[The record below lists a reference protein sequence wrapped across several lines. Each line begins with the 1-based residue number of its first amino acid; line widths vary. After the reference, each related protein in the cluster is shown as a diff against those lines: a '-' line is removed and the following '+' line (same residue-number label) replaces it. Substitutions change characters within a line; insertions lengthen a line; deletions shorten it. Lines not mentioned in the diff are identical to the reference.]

1 MLPIIAIVAFLS
13 AFGGGLLALR
23 FRDKLHIILGFAAGA
38 VLGVAFFDL
47 LPEAIE
53 ILEATEFFLPPLTLV
68 AIAFF
73 AYLILDRLF
82 FPHCHGGEHCGNAMH
97 RGRFAAGGLSFHS
110 FLDGAAVGV
119 AFQASPALG
128 LVVAL
133 AVLAHS
139 FSDGINTVG
148 MIARYGGSRAES
160 FKWLT
165 LNALAP
171 VVGILLTYFVVIQE
185 SAIGPLLA
193 IFAGF
198 FLYLGAADLLP
209 ESHHS
214 HPTRWTT
221 VATIAGVILV
231 YLVVLAFG
239 AVF

>member
-23 FRDKLHIILGFAAGA
+23 FRDQLHIILGFAAGA

-53 ILEATEFFLPPLTLV
+53 ILEATEFFLPPFTLV

-82 FPHCHGGEHCGNAMH
+82 FPHCHGGEHCGNVMH

-119 AFQASPALG
+119 AFQAS
-128 LVVAL
+128 
-133 AVLAHS
+133 VLAHS

-160 FKWLT
+160 LKWLT

-221 VATIAGVILV
+221 VATIAGVVLV
-231 YLVVLAFG
+231 YAVVRTLTI
-239 AVF
+239 

>member
-1 MLPIIAIVAFLS
+1 MLPLVAILAFAS
-13 AFGGGLLALR
+13 ALAGGLLALR

-53 ILEATEFFLPPLTLV
+53 ILGDSDFIVPPLTLV
-68 AIAFF
+68 AVAFF

-82 FPHCHGGEHCGNAMH
+82 FPHCHGGEHCGNVMH

-148 MIARYGGSRAES
+148 MIIRYGGSRAES

-171 VVGILLTYFVVIQE
+171 VVGIMLTYFVTINE
-185 SAIGPLLA
+185 AAIGPLLA
-193 IFAGF
+193 VFAGF

-221 VATIAGVILV
+221 VATIAGVLLV
-231 YLVVLAFG
+231 YLVVRAIG
-239 AVF
+239 A

>member
-1 MLPIIAIVAFLS
+1 MLPIVAIAAFLS

-53 ILEATEFFLPPLTLV
+53 ILEEAEFILPPLTLV
-68 AIAFF
+68 AVAFF
-73 AYLILDRLF
+73 AYLILDRFF
-82 FPHCHGGEHCGNAMH
+82 FPHCHGGEHCGNVMH

-148 MIARYGGSRAES
+148 MIVRYGGSRAES
-160 FKWLT
+160 FKWLA

-171 VVGILLTYFVVIQE
+171 VAGITLTYFVTIQE

-193 IFAGF
+193 VFAGF

-221 VATIAGVILV
+221 VATIAGVALV
-231 YLVVLAFG
+231 YLIVKSLG
-239 AVF
+239 H